1 MGGGLNSVFSDA
13 FVDLDLRLAAMDQQ
27 KVDCHVLSLTTP
39 MVYFA
44 PDDFALALSQV
55 FNDAASR
62 AHQRYPK
69 RFVGM
74 AMLPMQSPQLALREL
89 ERASRLPGMIDSWRS
104 DGSFSEASRHVAPC
118 RRHFS
123 SLGRA
128 LGSCY
133 EGEARVKAR
142 GTFTQ

>member
-1 MGGGLNSVFSDA
+1 VGGGLNSVFSDA
-13 FVDLDLRLAAMDQQ
+13 FVDLDLRLDAMDQQ

-55 FNDAASR
+55 FNDTASR

-74 AMLPMQSPQLALREL
+74 TMLQMQSPKLALREL
-89 ERASRLPGMIDSWRS
+89 ERASRLPGMRGLYMGAPLCWSASWMIPVSLKYTLFAKPLMGLFIYIRWIRS
-104 DGSFSEASRHVAPC
+104 ECLA
-118 RRHFS
+118 
-123 SLGRA
+123 
-128 LGSCY
+128 
-133 EGEARVKAR
+133 
-142 GTFTQ
+142 